1 MNQTRKIL
9 LCVSGMSPQIV
20 TETLY
25 ALVTEK
31 NWIPDE
37 IRVLSTKEGCDRA
50 KAELLHESRN
60 MFGKFCDDYLP
71 QGPRPR
77 FDENSFVTFSRS
89 SEPSGNPVALNDI
102 VDLEDSAQVA
112 DTIAKEVFELTKDE
126 NTEIHASIAGGR
138 KSMGFLLGYAM
149 SLYGR
154 PQDRLSHVLIT
165 ADFESSRDFYFP
177 PKKPIIV
184 HGRENKPLNTENAKV
199 MLAEI
204 PILHLRHRL
213 PKDMQKKS
221 ASFADLIAVMN
232 RSMEEASIELRLA
245 CKQVKCHGID
255 IELSNSNFAFYYLV
269 AKKTK
274 EEGFFD
280 MDSLTRDECIFLKEY
295 GHDAVYCS
303 ENKLEYEA
311 IDLFED
317 KNKNRESFFRDRRN
331 QIKTALN
338 DRLGIVAKIYEVRS
352 KKSKNFIAVDS
363 VDEDLIVFC
372 D

>member
-154 PQDRLSHVLIT
+154 PQDRLL
-165 ADFESSRDFYFP
+165 AR
-177 PKKPIIV
+177 
-184 HGRENKPLNTENAKV
+184 GTE
-199 MLAEI
+199 
-204 PILHLRHRL
+204 RR
-213 PKDMQKKS
+213 
-221 ASFADLIAVMN
+221 
-232 RSMEEASIELRLA
+232 RLA
-245 CKQVKCHGID
+245 QGRR
-255 IELSNSNFAFYYLV
+255 ELSV
-269 AKKTK
+269 V
-274 EEGFFD
+274 EQD
-280 MDSLTRDECIFLKEY
+280 
-295 GHDAVYCS
+295 
-303 ENKLEYEA
+303 A
-311 IDLFED
+311 IDAPGGNSEQCVGD
-317 KNKNRESFFRDRRN
+317 PVH
-331 QIKTALN
+331 IG
-338 DRLGIVAKIYEVRS
+338 RL
-352 KKSKNFIAVDS
+352 
-363 VDEDLIVFC
+363 
-372 D
+372 